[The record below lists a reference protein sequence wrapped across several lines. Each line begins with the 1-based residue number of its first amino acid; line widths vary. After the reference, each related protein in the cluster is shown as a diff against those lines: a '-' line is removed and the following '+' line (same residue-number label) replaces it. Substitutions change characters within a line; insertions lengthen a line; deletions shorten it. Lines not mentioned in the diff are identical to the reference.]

1 MTTLETAAVP
11 ATEPRKKLGYVAALN
26 GLRGVAVLLVMGNH
40 LPLRQYGSLLP
51 GGFIGVDVFF
61 VLSGFLITTLLIQE
75 FDARGDIS
83 LRNFY
88 MRRALRLGPALLL
101 LLAVICLVSLIFLD
115 KSKAQQNCLNALIAL
130 CYASN
135 WVRVFTKNQLGL
147 LAHTWSLSAE
157 EQFYIV
163 WPFILLLL
171 LRATKKRQY
180 IVAVAGAM
188 AALSWLTGIY
198 LTAKGASNIHLCFGL
213 EGRADTLMIGCILA
227 VMLASGFP
235 KESASQAWEKPV
247 MVIAP
252 LSLAGL
258 VGYALT
264 GDFLGRGIFYYG
276 FLVVALLTATMIF
289 DVLAN
294 PRSVI
299 RRVLEMKWLV
309 WIGSISYG
317 LYLWHWTI
325 FWGMHLMGY
334 KGWTVVLVGVPLTFL
349 VVLPSY
355 YFMER
360 PILKLKARFGAGRE
374 V

>member
-1 MTTLETAAVP
+1 
-11 ATEPRKKLGYVAALN
+11 
-26 GLRGVAVLLVMGNH
+26 
-40 LPLRQYGSLLP
+40 
-51 GGFIGVDVFF
+51 
-61 VLSGFLITTLLIQE
+61 
-75 FDARGDIS
+75 
-83 LRNFY
+83 
-88 MRRALRLGPALLL
+88 
-101 LLAVICLVSLIFLD
+101 
-115 KSKAQQNCLNALIAL
+115 
-130 CYASN
+130 
-135 WVRVFTKNQLGL
+135 
-147 LAHTWSLSAE
+147 
-157 EQFYIV
+157 
-163 WPFILLLL
+163 
-171 LRATKKRQY
+171 
-180 IVAVAGAM
+180 
-188 AALSWLTGIY
+188 
-198 LTAKGASNIHLCFGL
+198 
-213 EGRADTLMIGCILA
+213 
-227 VMLASGFP
+227 
-235 KESASQAWEKPV
+235 

-252 LSLAGL
+252 LSLACL
-258 VGYALT
+258 MGYALT

-276 FLVVALLTATMIF
+276 FLVVALLTATVIF

-334 KGWTVVLVGVPLTFL
+334 KGWTVVVVGIPLTFL